1 MGNMGDRLTRWHPQ
15 LARRWLSTQNG
26 DLFLGILRTNNKL
39 FMLIDEID
47 RKAIKNKTGGL
58 VNVLALAMQT
68 VRFMRHE
75 FMTNA

>member
-1 MGNMGDRLTRWHPQ
+1 
-15 LARRWLSTQNG
+15 
-26 DLFLGILRTNNKL
+26 
-39 FMLIDEID
+39 MLVDEID